1 MIITLALALA
11 YELVADPLFRMIS
24 RGLKD
29 LLTITA
35 TEIFHKAAPSTL
47 EFSRE
52 TPLDLSRPQRI
63 STVFGP
69 RTPTRLCGVASS
81 TRLLDLLGWV
91 GDRLSLG
98 TSSLHKNIQRI
109 FGLMHCNALA
119 RSSDHGHVR

>member
-11 YELVADPLFRMIS
+11 CELAADPLFRMIS

-35 TEIFHKAAPSTL
+35 TEIFHQAAPSTL
-47 EFSRE
+47 EF
-52 TPLDLSRPQRI
+52 LSGNAFRPVPPSAHI
-63 STVFGP
+63 DGV
-69 RTPTRLCGVASS
+69 RTEKATRLCGVALS

-109 FGLMHCNALA
+109 FGFMHCNALA